1 MKQLVTVENQRI
13 DLDEMCNHQFFNCGK
28 GLFKD
33 KFPQYNDN
41 NKNQF
46 IKEFKELPYKEGLI
60 LTHNRSDIIINNSS
74 NINATPKFQN
84 SKILNYSFK
93 NCSSDKKVRFNISE
107 NTIYQKL

>member
-60 LTHNRSDIIINNSS
+60 LTHNTSDIIINNSS

-84 SKILNYSFK
+84 SKGI
-93 NCSSDKKVRFNISE
+93 
-107 NTIYQKL
+107 